1 MAKAAELGFKQSRP
15 WGDSATYDVVIEL
28 KGRFVRVQV
37 KSTMCKAR
45 GRKPHYAQG
54 TFVANMRH
62 ISVRRYQH
70 SDFDYL
76 AVYVIPKDVWYIIP
90 STITARR
97 AAIRVVPGD
106 DRNRYERYREA
117 WHLLREPPPPNP
129 PRAITLRAVEEIPGM
144 EPLFAADP
152 LLGWQTCRSAIGRF
166 KS

>member
-1 MAKAAELGFKQSRP
+1 MAKAAELGFKLSRP

-62 ISVRRYQH
+62 ISMRRYQH

-90 STITARR
+90 SEVATQKIAV
-97 AAIRVVPGD
+97 RVRPGYPE
-106 DRNRYERYREA
+106 NQYEQYRDA
-117 WHLLREPPPPNP
+117 WHLLRQPLPPNP
-129 PRAITLRAVEEIPGM
+129 PGAITVHAAAEVSRM
-144 EPLFAADP
+144 EPLCAAGLVSSGAAVRRYDEP
-152 LLGWQTCRSAIGRF
+152 L
-166 KS
+166 

>member
-62 ISVRRYQH
+62 ISMRRYQH

-90 STITARR
+90 SSVATQRI
-97 AAIRVVPGD
+97 AIRVRPGYPE
-106 DRNRYERYREA
+106 NQYEQYREA
-117 WHLLREPPPPNP
+117 WNLLRQPSTPNP
-129 PRAITLRAVEEIPGM
+129 PAATTLHAVAEIQRM
-144 EPLFAADP
+144 EPLCAASL
-152 LLGWQTCRSAIGRF
+152 LLGGVAVHRCDTVF
-166 KS
+166 K

>member
-1 MAKAAELGFKQSRP
+1 MAKAAELGFKLSRP

-62 ISVRRYQH
+62 ISMRRYQH

-76 AVYVIPKDVWYIIP
+76 RDSQRCLVHHSVGGSNTEDRHPRP
-90 STITARR
+90 SR
-97 AAIRVVPGD
+97 
-106 DRNRYERYREA
+106 
-117 WHLLREPPPPNP
+117 
-129 PRAITLRAVEEIPGM
+129 
-144 EPLFAADP
+144 LF
-152 LLGWQTCRSAIGRF
+152 
-166 KS
+166 